1 MVDDPRQNKKT
12 AQIEIKAIAPE
23 VEKLRKQDL
32 KKNGIYLFLSFDL
45 VNATEYKTRNY
56 NNWFST
62 FINFYKEM
70 TKRLND
76 SNSPIRNAKIWK
88 YLGDEVLFYL
98 KITNKKEIFL
108 CLPFLL
114 ETITAVQKFLN
125 QEESMYFDKIY
136 VKTTIWIADVIDEKI
151 IKTSEIENKINNIIF
166 CPNSSSQKH
175 EIDFLGSDIDLGF
188 RISKFSHQ
196 NVLTLDAKLTYLLL
210 HHKKTIKK
218 EIEDCLKI
226 VDYQMLKGVWRNH
239 KYPIIWYCQKW
250 EKDIF
255 RYDEQHDKLYKPYIK
270 KIMEKQSENKK
281 MQNLSDTLNKI
292 FDDIN
297 QKKSIEFLCEEVG
310 KLDMNRDLDEPRLS

>member
-1 MVDDPRQNKKT
+1 M
-12 AQIEIKAIAPE
+12 
-23 VEKLRKQDL
+23 
-32 KKNGIYLFLSFDL
+32 
-45 VNATEYKTRNY
+45 
-56 NNWFST
+56 
-62 FINFYKEM
+62 
-70 TKRLND
+70 
-76 SNSPIRNAKIWK
+76 
-88 YLGDEVLFYL
+88 
-98 KITNKKEIFL
+98 
-108 CLPFLL
+108 L

-210 HHKKTIKK
+210 HHKETIKK

-270 KIMEKQSENKK
+270 KNH
-281 MQNLSDTLNKI
+281 
-292 FDDIN
+292 
-297 QKKSIEFLCEEVG
+297 G
-310 KLDMNRDLDEPRLS
+310 KTE